1 MSWRGLYWQGNIFFA
16 FETPQ
21 CTLSLNEVCRYDWRF
36 FNSDPRMLCSLKV
49 LSACPLHSGF
59 GSRLFPGTNP
69 TIHSNFWAKS
79 TSRNWDWRR
88 EGSGKVIS
96 CDGNINITWFGV
108 QFWKFN
114 RSWKWR
120 VICAVSLLLHLPESH
135 QNCNLVVFKCKST
148 LKRMALAGSQS
159 SSSPPPCV
167 ALPPLQ
173 GGAANMRADDAILQI
188 NDKFT

>member
-1 MSWRGLYWQGNIFFA
+1 
-16 FETPQ
+16 
-21 CTLSLNEVCRYDWRF
+21 
-36 FNSDPRMLCSLKV
+36 MLCSLKV

-148 LKRMALAGSQS
+148 LKRMALAGTQS

-188 NDKFT
+188 NDKFTSTFVSSPARFSGSSLSGRRLNPMVSGSLSLNPQSNQI